1 MKKTIV
7 LALAVVIAAF
17 SLALWLIG
25 GDNSKN
31 SGSSY
36 AQLEETKERVGS
48 IIKFGGMDWRV
59 LNVQGKRALIITENI
74 IELRRYNVELKEVT
88 WETCTLRKY
97 LNGEFYAKFTKED
110 QGRIAETKISN
121 PDNLWYGTKGGND
134 TTDKIFLLSL
144 EEADKYFGNSGD
156 YINKIRKE
164 HKDGKWVP
172 ANDGY
177 GFSNENDSGRIAK
190 YNDKALWWWLR
201 SPGYSSKIA
210 VLVYVDGTVYVHGS
224 DVSNGNLGLRPA
236 LFLNL

>member
-17 SLALWLIG
+17 SLAFLLIG

-31 SGSSY
+31 GGSSY
-36 AQLEETKERVGS
+36 AQLGETKGRVGAV
-48 IIKFGGMDWRV
+48 IQFGGLNWRV
-59 LNVQGKRALIITENI
+59 LDVQGKRALIITENI

-110 QGRIAETKISN
+110 QGRIAETKITN
-121 PDNLWYGTKGGND
+121 PYNLWYGAKGGND

-156 YINKIRKE
+156 YFNRIRKE
-164 HKDGKWVP
+164 YKEGKWIP
-172 ANDGY
+172 ANNGY
-177 GFSNENDSGRIAK
+177 GFSNANDSGRIAK
-190 YNDKALWWWLR
+190 YNDKASWWWLR
-201 SPGYSSKIA
+201 SPGSIGFFA
-210 VLVYVDGTVYVHGS
+210 AHVFDDGIVLV
-224 DVSNGNLGLRPA
+224 LGDFVAYDEIGVRPA
-236 LFLNL
+236 LWLNL